1 MQTLKL
7 TSADYLAQASDP
19 EGSEVSCCLLTGG

>member
-1 MQTLKL
+1 MQTFKL

-19 EGSEVSCCLLTGG
+19 EGSEVPCCLPARG